1 MERSPLFGLSQV
13 MHVGIL
19 LLIELEF
26 ALTLRL
32 LLSYLS
38 NHPAGGEERGMYGS
52 SNSIQKVFVC
62 SLTSA
67 LRMLL

>member
-1 MERSPLFGLSQV
+1 MCLFGFCFKSLTCVERSPLFGLGQV

-26 ALTLRL
+26 ALTPRL

-38 NHPAGGEERGMYGS
+38 NHPAGGEGRGMYGS
-52 SNSIQKVFVC
+52 SDSI
-62 SLTSA
+62 
-67 LRMLL
+67 